1 MNAIRESLQRFL
13 TDDELRV
20 AILKGAWGSG
30 KTFFWRSFLDGFRAK
45 LSFRAYSY
53 VSMFGVQSAAD
64 LERHVFLNLEVLD
77 HKKMGRH
84 LEKLKPVAKLLK
96 AVDLPYLKSGAA
108 VLELVESKLVENVL
122 ICFDDFE
129 RKECGITPSSIL
141 GIISKLSQE
150 KRCKI
155 LLIYNDEKL
164 DEAAARAISEY
175 REKVVDLEL
184 TYSPTIQEN
193 LNIIWPENCPESVA
207 QIFTTLE
214 LNNIRIMQRVKWAQ
228 SYFAEVMQSDYCQLH
243 DSFAFKAAALTIL
256 YHGFSAKISLDE
268 VLSRS
273 YLSAFLSKDDA
284 EKQRFKM
291 LEKIQFYPEEQDQ
304 IIADYLV
311 HGYVDLSR
319 HREFLAAKNDQKRVV
334 DINEKHRQVWQK
346 FYGNFQVPQ
355 DQFIKEQSDFLQVN
369 WRDLHIRDVA
379 HTVKFLHQLDSSCN
393 LTGLLDESVD
403 LFVSRLD
410 HSFDL
415 HELDRLGVDP
425 DVVGKIQDRLAQK
438 SKDYSIAELLL
449 ALAGS
454 NGWNPS
460 DLRRLVRFTEDDF
473 LEWMKTE
480 SNDNALRLIKRF
492 LERFGQTAEA
502 ATVIERMTAALE
514 CMKTRSVLDR
524 FRAEYIE
531 QQRAG

>member
-13 TDDELRV
+13 TDDKLRV
-20 AILKGAWGSG
+20 AILKGAWGTG
-30 KTFFWRSFLDGFRAK
+30 KTFFWRSFLDGFRAE

-53 VSMFGVQSAAD
+53 VSMFGVESAAD
-64 LERHVFLNLEVLD
+64 LERHVFSNLEVLD

-84 LEKLKPVAKLLK
+84 LGKLKPVAKLLK
-96 AVDLPYLKSGAA
+96 AVDLPYLKSTSAI
-108 VLELVESKLVENVL
+108 VELVESKLVENFL

-129 RKECGITPSSIL
+129 RKECGITPSTIL

-164 DEAAARAISEY
+164 DEAAARAIGEY

-184 TYSPTIQEN
+184 TYSPTIQDN

-207 QIFTTLE
+207 QLFTTLD

-228 SYFAEVMQSDYCQLH
+228 GYFAEVMQRDYCYLH
-243 DSFAFKAAALTIL
+243 ESFAFKAAALTIL
-256 YHGFSAKISLDE
+256 YHGFSTKISLQE

-273 YLSAFLSKDDA
+273 YLSAFLSEDEA
-284 EKQRFKM
+284 EKQRFKV
-291 LEKIQFYPEEQDQ
+291 LEQIQFYPEEQDQ

-311 HGYVDLSR
+311 HGYVDLSQ
-319 HREFLAAKNDQKRVV
+319 HRKLLTAKNDQKRLV
-334 DINEKHRQVWQK
+334 DINENHRQVWQK

-355 DQFIKEQSDFLQVN
+355 DQFIRDQSGFLQTH
-369 WRDLHIRDVA
+369 WKDLHIRDVA
-379 HTVKFLHQLDSSCN
+379 HTVKFLHELDSSCN
-393 LTGLLDESVD
+393 LMGLLDKSVD

-410 HSFDL
+410 DSFDL

-425 DVVGKIQDRLAQK
+425 DVVGKIHDRLAQK

-454 NGWNPS
+454 DGWNPS
-460 DLRRLVRFTEDDF
+460 DLDHLVRFTKDDF

-480 SNDNALRLIKRF
+480 CNDNALRLIKRF

-502 ATVIERMTAALE
+502 ATVIERMRGALE
-514 CMKTRSVLDR
+514 FMKARSPLDR
-524 FRAEYIE
+524 FRAEYVL
-531 QQRAG
+531 QKRAG